1 MEKQFL
7 PKTDFLFKSYEKK
20 LVFFCKEWVAS
31 FFGGHKEKKN
41 SFPIHAVNF
50 CKTFC
55 TCSPSSLGQD
65 LTVKNVIFIFYFFVW
80 AS

>member
-7 PKTDFLFKSYEKK
+7 PKTDFLFKSYDKETCKK
-20 LVFFCKEWVAS
+20 WAAS
-31 FFGGHKEKKN
+31 FLAKHKEKKKF
-41 SFPIHAVNF
+41 FPNCVVNF

-65 LTVKNVIFIFYFFVW
+65 LTVKN
-80 AS
+80 AKK